1 MARQIVIIR
10 HGETEWSL
18 SGQHTSRT
26 DLPLIEEGA
35 RLASQLAPA
44 LAGKQFELVLTS
56 PLRRARQTCEL
67 AGCGQRAEV
76 DERLREW
83 DYGEYEGLTT
93 PQIRAERPNWNLWSD
108 GCPGGEM
115 PEQVGARADA
125 VLDRL
130 ARVEGDAV
138 LFAHGHILRVLTAR
152 WIELTPAAGS
162 RFRLEAGGVGRLG
175 YERDTEV
182 LLGWNASA
190 AVT

>member
-1 MARQIVIIR
+1 VARQIVIIR
-10 HGETEWSL
+10 HGETEWSA

-26 DLPLIEEGA
+26 DLPVIDDGV
-35 RLASQLAPA
+35 RLAKQLAPM
-44 LAGKQFELVLTS
+44 LAGQQFELVLTS
-56 PLRRARQTCEL
+56 PLRRAWETCEL
-67 AGCGQRAEV
+67 AGCGDRAEV

-93 PQIRAERPNWNLWSD
+93 PQIRSGRPDWNLWSD
-108 GCPGGEM
+108 GAPGGET

-130 ARVEGDAV
+130 ARVEGNAV

-152 WIELTPAAGS
+152 WLALSVAEGA
-162 RFRLEAGGVGRLG
+162 RFRLDAGGVGRLG

-182 LLGWNASA
+182 LLGWN
-190 AVT
+190 VMPP